1 MILEIDGWKFQVFD
15 VATRKYY
22 VKEVKAHCTCG
33 NCRNFYATIDSVAPE
48 LRPFLA
54 KFGVHIEA
62 PDEMVSFSPTLCS
75 NYYGV
80 CGQILEKGDAP
91 LLIGGITLE
100 PLTEEEAMCRSDCP
114 EPRFY
119 LCAANIMLP
128 WVLNEPMDNTDSPA
142 KEQDAIARLLGRWI
156 SDT

>member
-22 VKEVKAHCTCG
+22 AKEVKTHCTCG

-48 LRPFLA
+48 LRPFMA

-62 PDEMVSFSPTLCS
+62 PDEMVSFTPTHFS

-80 CGQILEKGDAP
+80 CGQILEQGE
-91 LLIGGITLE
+91 E
-100 PLTEEEAMCRSDCP
+100 PLAVGSMTVEPMTEEEAMSQTECS
-114 EPRFY
+114 EPCFY
-119 LCAANIMLP
+119 LCVTNIIVP
-128 WVLNEPMDNTDSPA
+128 WVLNEPMEQTQMAVN
-142 KEQDAIARLLGRWI
+142 EQDTISRLLGRWAR
-156 SDT
+156 DT